1 MTGQSKSEWTH
12 SKNAGQLL
20 HTKSQVLLE
29 ATEDFRHVL
38 DCFDNSPNIPRA
50 VIALGILSKGVSSST
65 HNDRELQE
73 IVSMWASTYPKKS
86 YPEDVVNV
94 VLWYLQQVKSGL
106 SSQQKRSIG
115 RHLSST
121 GLNGSVPTD
130 TRGESS
136 TERSSESPPEK
147 KSKSFQDSQGQHSKD
162 NPSKPKPKPSLP
174 NDLDGI
180 VVDYNANRGFGFI
193 MTVDLMQ
200 YNPSGDNEPKELFF
214 HVSEFD
220 GRPEKGQHVNFDV
233 GFGDKG
239 LKAVDVTVVAEAG
252 ELSVEEWEEL
262 PRLPGFW
269 ETDKPETIYR
279 FGRKRNPRYHNR
291 L

>member
-1 MTGQSKSEWTH
+1 MTGQKRSEWTY

-38 DCFDNSPNIPRA
+38 NYFDNSPNISRA
-50 VIALGILSKGVSSST
+50 VIALGILSEGVSSST
-65 HNDRELQE
+65 HSDRELQE
-73 IVSMWASTYPKKS
+73 IISMWASTYPKKA
-86 YPEDVVNV
+86 YPEAVANI
-94 VLWYLQQVKSGL
+94 VLWYLHQVKSDL
-106 SSQQKRSIG
+106 TSQQKKSIG

-130 TRGESS
+130 AQEESS

-147 KSKSFQDSQGQHSKD
+147 KSKSFQDSLGQHSK
-162 NPSKPKPKPSLP
+162 NKPSKPKPSLP
-174 NDLDGI
+174 DDLDGI
-180 VVDYNANRGFGFI
+180 VVDYNASRGFGFI

-200 YNPSGDNEPKELFF
+200 YNPSGDTEPKELFF

-233 GFGDKG
+233 EFGDKG

-252 ELSVEEWEEL
+252 ELSVEEWDEL

-269 ETDKPETIYR
+269 VTDRPDTVYR
-279 FGRKRNPRYHNR
+279 WGRRRKTHHNNR
-291 L
+291 H